1 MTPAAELIYNHDY
14 AQRLYRGEGSFK
26 EVWQDLVN
34 RGEVFERVFHEA
46 APAVL
51 EVIPTVTGYEWPAA
65 THFLPV
71 YMAADGTNLV
81 APLTLTATNDIE
93 QMLYDLIGLLIRTNV
108 STGFPSEARRDAA
121 IHAMIREVIRRNHL
135 NLEDAIAAADL
146 ELREQHGL
154 DFQVAP
160 WNLQEQPARH
170 YLEA

>member
-1 MTPAAELIYNHDY
+1 MTPTAELIYNHDY
-14 AQRLYRGEGSFK
+14 ALRLYRGAAPFK

-46 APAVL
+46 APAIL
-51 EVIPTVTGYEWPAA
+51 AVIPSVTGYDWA
-65 THFLPV
+65 TTGILPI
-71 YMAADGTNLV
+71 YMAADGANLV

-108 STGFPSEARRDAA
+108 PTGFPSEVRRDAA
-121 IHAMIREVIRRNHL
+121 IHAMSREVIRRNHL

-160 WNLQEQPARH
+160 WDLHAKPARH
-170 YLEA
+170 YLAS